1 MLRTLY
7 RGDKIVQNSVSY
19 EAYLIP
25 YFSFDYAV
33 DTLRMLFYSPTHS
46 RDHMFREI
54 SLIWE
59 IPVIIDLIVRSRG
72 HYVRLAFPIL
82 MMLMPRFLPQIIKH
96 VVLVW
101 RLIFDKRV
109 NLLLRSLV
117 PLAVIYA
124 IVPTDLVKDQ
134 IPVIGRFDDF
144 IVFGLAV
151 LFLIKLAPKHIV
163 DEYLGVKPASN
174 RPEDRDPKNVVDG
187 SSRLI
192 DD

>member
-1 MLRTLY
+1 MY
-7 RGDKIVQNSVSY
+7 
-19 EAYLIP
+19 
-25 YFSFDYAV
+25 
-33 DTLRMLFYSPTHS
+33 
-46 RDHMFREI
+46 
-54 SLIWE
+54 
-59 IPVIIDLIVRSRG
+59 
-72 HYVRLAFPIL
+72 RLAFPIL
-82 MMLMPRFLPQIIKH
+82 MMLVPRFLPQIIKH

-134 IPVIGRFDDF
+134 VPVIGRFDDF

-163 DEYLGVKPASN
+163 DEHLGVKPASN
-174 RPEDRDPKNVVDG
+174 RPEDRDPQNVVDG